1 LESRVYAAL
10 PHKPLS
16 HVNAELLQTT
26 KPLDLEAAP
35 SCATTAHKHILFPR
49 SKSGTVAWKM
59 KRWSRKT
66 KWFLTIGLLAL
77 LPLLW
82 FSGLFAIGYF
92 NLFGAHQHCSKSLSM
107 SLRVYAGDNYGKFPF
122 HTNGF
127 GDALLILLK
136 EGYVDARTLT
146 APGDDGTRFSQAL
159 TNQTDIDESECSRI
173 YIQGLSEAETGGDAI
188 ALVFDAYPTPGGDHG
203 RRPWG
208 KPIRDVVLSD
218 GSVDFVPESRWP
230 AFATNQTELLVRLGL
245 ARTEMEKL
253 FGVDSLG
260 RRTK

>member
-1 LESRVYAAL
+1 MRNCKPPSRL
-10 PHKPLS
+10 TWR
-16 HVNAELLQTT
+16 QCR
-26 KPLDLEAAP
+26 AAP
-35 SCATTAHKHILFPR
+35 PAPPNIFCFPEVKVVP
-49 SKSGTVAWKM
+49 SLEKM

-66 KWFLTIGLLAL
+66 KWFLTIGLFAL

-92 NLFGAHQHCSKSLSM
+92 NLFGAHQHCSKNLSLS
-107 SLRVYAGDNYGKFPF
+107 LRLYASDNDGKFPF

-127 GDALLILLK
+127 GDALLLLLK
-136 EGYVDARTLT
+136 EGFVDARTLT

-159 TNQTDIDESECSRI
+159 TNQTDIDESKCSRI
-173 YIQGLSEAETGGDAI
+173 YIQGLSEAETAEYSV

-218 GSVDFVPESRWP
+218 SSVEFVPESRWP
-230 AFATNQTELLVRLGL
+230 AFATNQIELLVKLGQ
-245 ARTEMEKL
+245 ARSELEKL